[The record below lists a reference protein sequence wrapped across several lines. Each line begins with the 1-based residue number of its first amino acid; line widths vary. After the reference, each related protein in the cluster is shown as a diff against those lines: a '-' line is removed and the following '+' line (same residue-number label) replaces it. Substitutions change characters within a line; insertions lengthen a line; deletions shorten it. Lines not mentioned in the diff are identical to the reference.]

1 MKIKSTPKT
10 TNHFQNQTSQP
21 NAQNKSL
28 DSQQTKMSKQQ
39 LQQIIRERQKLKAAE
54 YLTQDPLRSHIKQ
67 RGELVSR
74 RIAQFQRKNPGR

>member
-1 MKIKSTPKT
+1 MKIKSTPRT
-10 TNHFQNQTSQP
+10 TSRPQDPNSQQNAP
-21 NAQNKSL
+21 NKPL
-28 DSQQTKMSKQQ
+28 DSQQTKMNKQQ

-54 YLTQDPLRSHIKQ
+54 YLTKDPLRSHIKQ

>member
-1 MKIKSTPKT
+1 M
-10 TNHFQNQTSQP
+10 N
-21 NAQNKSL
+21 
-28 DSQQTKMSKQQ
+28 KQQ

-54 YLTQDPLRSHIKQ
+54 YLTKDPLRSHIKQ